1 MKQKNK
7 KGFTLIELLVVVL
20 IIGILAAVA
29 LPQYKVAVWKAEVAS
44 ILPVMRAWKDAL
56 EVYKMAQ
63 GEYYETDPTT
73 GFRIGNPN
81 PVDLG
86 VISEG
91 MWDDDLGAAQVSKR
105 FYCGYMG
112 GIETGQVSCIS
123 SHFGIIITMY
133 HADEPFDK
141 KLAGRTFCS
150 AYDDFFKKVCK
161 SLCSEIDYEDP
172 YGLRCRMD

>member
-56 EVYKMAQ
+56 VVYKMAQ
-63 GEYYETDPTT
+63 GEYYEKNPTT
-73 GFRIGNPN
+73 GLPIGNPN

-91 MWDDDLGAAQVSKR
+91 MWDDFEAQVSKR
-105 FYCGYMG
+105 FYCGNRAG
-112 GIETGQVSCIS
+112 VETGQVTCNSLFYDIA
-123 SHFGIIITMY
+123 ITMY
-133 HADEPFDK
+133 QADEPFEENFAGK
-141 KLAGRTFCS
+141 TLCLAYG
-150 AYDDFFKKVCK
+150 DFFKKVCK
-161 SLCSEIDYEDP
+161 SLCSEIVWENSYFV
-172 YGLRCRMD
+172 RCRID